1 MYLPNFLKGFYSR
14 INCTPFSVLTVWNF
28 QDLFKSVVEI
38 IAVTVANPIG
48 FESFDTEFDAETMLH
63 KTLFVGLR

>member
-1 MYLPNFLKGFYSR
+1 MYFPDFFKEFYSR
-14 INCTPFSVLTVWNF
+14 INCTPFSVLNF
-28 QDLFKSVVEI
+28 QDLFKSAVEI
-38 IAVTVANPIG
+38 NAVTVANPIG